1 MKEKMKEE
9 SKRKLLSFVYYNIH
23 PMKFIVSKSF
33 DDFKKENLY
42 FLDGLTQKQIK
53 MELTLNK
60 KLSLIQKE
68 FKASK
73 SKFNSFGKYNFRSAE
88 DILEALKPFNEKYG
102 VYFTVVESLSNIG
115 DLPIIKTRATIHD
128 IDGVQEIDATAIV
141 GVDLAQKGMQIPQA
155 FGSASSY
162 GKKYALGNLLLIDD
176 TQDADATNTHGKES
190 KPEVKE
196 KELSWLNKNTPEFT
210 QAIEYLKKGGKLAAI
225 ETKYKLSK
233 SVKDELLKIK

>member
-1 MKEKMKEE
+1 M
-9 SKRKLLSFVYYNIH
+9 KLLH
-23 PMKFIVSKSF
+23 
-33 DDFKKENLY
+33 E
-42 FLDGLTQKQIK
+42 
-53 MELTLNK
+53 
-60 KLSLIQKE
+60 KLSKIQVE
-68 FKASK
+68 FKSNK

-115 DLPIIKTRATIHD
+115 DLPVIKTIATIHD
-128 IDGVQEIDATAIV
+128 VDGVQEIEATSIV

-176 TQDADATNTHGKES
+176 TQDADATNTHGKENS
-190 KPEVKE
+190 KPSAEVTE